1 MKIQINT
8 DHNIDGNIRLESYI
22 NERIESKLKRFS
34 DDITRIEVHLSD
46 QNGDKFG
53 KDDTHCR
60 LEVRLK
66 GLNPLTVL
74 EKAIDINTS
83 INGAIDKMKSVLETH
98 FDKLKNKKSV

>member
-8 DHNIDGNIRLESYI
+8 DKNIEGNNRLETYI
-22 NERIESKLKRFS
+22 TERIQSKLKRFTDS
-34 DDITRIEVHLSD
+34 ITRIEVHLSD

-60 LEVRLK
+60 IEARLE

-74 EKAIDINTS
+74 EKAIDVDSS
-83 INGAIDKMKSVLETH
+83 INGAIDKIKSVLESH
-98 FDKLKNKKSV
+98 FDKLKS